1 MQFLSVTAVLLN
13 LVLIHEVAAVE
24 AVEAT
29 IAMCQ
34 QVPKYCPKQNDCGY
48 FFSDRHASC
57 RAKVWLLPK
66 CGVGANAAICCDQQL
81 YCWSA
86 GGGIGT

>member
-57 RAKVWLLPK
+57 RAK

>member
-24 AVEAT
+24 AVEAVEAT
-29 IAMCQ
+29 IAACQ
-34 QVPKYCPKQNDCGY
+34 KVPNYCPDQNDCFY

-57 RAKVWLLPK
+57 RAK
-66 CGVGANAAICCDQQL
+66 CGQGVNAAICCGQQL
-81 YCWSA
+81 YCWTSA
-86 GGGIGT
+86 NGGVGT

>member
-13 LVLIHEVAAVE
+13 LVLIHKVAAVE

-29 IAMCQ
+29 IAACQ
-34 QVPKYCPKQNDCGY
+34 EVPRNCPYQNDCNY

-57 RAKVWLLPK
+57 KAK
-66 CGVGANAAICCDQQL
+66 CGQWANAAICCDQQL
-81 YCWSA
+81 YCWTSA
-86 GGGIGT
+86 NGGVGT